1 MKSNSKQHTTNETLH
16 SLSMTTHSGTHS
28 SPTVLKLNASKHYET
43 ACTVYVMLASCLWK
57 TNTNPNYTNK
67 FVRCTLSK

>member
-28 SPTVLKLNASKHYET
+28 FPDSAEIKCIKTLRNCLYSVRD
-43 ACTVYVMLASCLWK
+43 ACLV
-57 TNTNPNYTNK
+57 
-67 FVRCTLSK
+67 FVEN